1 MASVIVRCIV
11 FEGVHTIKYFI
22 EPVVLA
28 INYATSVL
36 GYKRIVM
43 LGLSGGGWSTT
54 LASVRRW
61 SVPIVNFEL
70 HAKPR
75 EVSHGAGCTITS
87 GNKGPST
94 PQRKSSILVLVDGAG
109 RGILCY
115 ECECECEYV
124 RASDQRSVSACC
136 HAKSEPSDSTHRHPH
151 PVHPLN

>member
-1 MASVIVRCIV
+1 MGCFGTCECLHGVASVIVRCIV

-87 GNKGPST
+87 GNKG
-94 PQRKSSILVLVDGAG
+94 
-109 RGILCY
+109 
-115 ECECECEYV
+115 V
-124 RASDQRSVSACC
+124 RA
-136 HAKSEPSDSTHRHPH
+136 
-151 PVHPLN
+151 